1 MRVLIIN
8 TSELTGG
15 AAVAASRL
23 QAALT
28 HIGVEA
34 EMLVRDRQTSSP
46 KIHTFRGRWRMKWA
60 FIRERLGIF
69 FHLRGQRRG
78 LFAIDTAVAGG
89 NVTETDAYRRADVI
103 HLHWIN
109 QGLLSLNELQRILRD
124 GKAVVWTMHDIWPV
138 TGICHLA
145 LSCTRY
151 RKACGQCPYLPHSGS
166 PHDLSHR
173 IWSKKQAVYATAPMT
188 FVACSRWLAGEAR
201 SASLTHGKT
210 VVDIPNPIDTTV
222 FAPRDRAKA
231 RAQLGLPT
239 DPSLRIVLFVA
250 QRITN
255 LNKGMPYLVEAFR
268 QYLTTYPEHRRDT
281 ALFILGGAAEEFR
294 ATFDIPVFTTPYTY
308 EVDTI
313 VNIYNAAQLFVLPSV
328 SENLPNTIMEALSCG
343 IPCLGFRVGGIPEM
357 IDHGKNGYVAA
368 AKDANDL
375 CEGLHQMLDESNHDQ
390 LALAART
397 KVLDHYSFDRVGRRY
412 LALYR
417 QALAHASSSPS
428 PSSPRL

>member
-1 MRVLIIN
+1 M
-8 TSELTGG
+8 
-15 AAVAASRL
+15 
-23 QAALT
+23 
-28 HIGVEA
+28 
-34 EMLVRDRQTSSP
+34 
-46 KIHTFRGRWRMKWA
+46 
-60 FIRERLGIF
+60 
-69 FHLRGQRRG
+69 
-78 LFAIDTAVAGG
+78 
-89 NVTETDAYRRADVI
+89 
-103 HLHWIN
+103 
-109 QGLLSLNELQRILRD
+109 
-124 GKAVVWTMHDIWPV
+124 
-138 TGICHLA
+138 
-145 LSCTRY
+145 
-151 RKACGQCPYLPHSGS
+151 
-166 PHDLSHR
+166 
-173 IWSKKQAVYATAPMT
+173 
-188 FVACSRWLAGEAR
+188 
-201 SASLTHGKT
+201 
-210 VVDIPNPIDTTV
+210 

-268 QYLTTYPEHRRDT
+268 QYLNTYPEHRRDT

-294 ATFDIPVFTTPYTY
+294 AAFDVPVFTTPYTY

-397 KVLDHYSFDRVGRRY
+397 KVLDHYSFDRVGQRY

-428 PSSPRL
+428 SSSSCL

>member
-1 MRVLIIN
+1 MP
-8 TSELTGG
+8 S
-15 AAVAASRL
+15 
-23 QAALT
+23 
-28 HIGVEA
+28 
-34 EMLVRDRQTSSP
+34 
-46 KIHTFRGRWRMKWA
+46 
-60 FIRERLGIF
+60 
-69 FHLRGQRRG
+69 
-78 LFAIDTAVAGG
+78 
-89 NVTETDAYRRADVI
+89 
-103 HLHWIN
+103 
-109 QGLLSLNELQRILRD
+109 
-124 GKAVVWTMHDIWPV
+124 
-138 TGICHLA
+138 
-145 LSCTRY
+145 
-151 RKACGQCPYLPHSGS
+151 
-166 PHDLSHR
+166 
-173 IWSKKQAVYATAPMT
+173 
-188 FVACSRWLAGEAR
+188 VACSRWRAGEAR

-239 DPSLRIVLFVA
+239 NPSLRIVLFVA

-294 ATFDIPVFTTPYTY
+294 AAFDIPVFTTPYTY
-308 EVDTI
+308 AVDTI

-375 CEGLHQMLDESNHDQ
+375 CEGLHQMLDASNHDQ

-397 KVLDHYSFDRVGRRY
+397 KVLDHYSFDRIGQRY

>member
-1 MRVLIIN
+1 M
-8 TSELTGG
+8 
-15 AAVAASRL
+15 
-23 QAALT
+23 
-28 HIGVEA
+28 
-34 EMLVRDRQTSSP
+34 
-46 KIHTFRGRWRMKWA
+46 
-60 FIRERLGIF
+60 
-69 FHLRGQRRG
+69 
-78 LFAIDTAVAGG
+78 
-89 NVTETDAYRRADVI
+89 
-103 HLHWIN
+103 
-109 QGLLSLNELQRILRD
+109 
-124 GKAVVWTMHDIWPV
+124 
-138 TGICHLA
+138 
-145 LSCTRY
+145 
-151 RKACGQCPYLPHSGS
+151 
-166 PHDLSHR
+166 
-173 IWSKKQAVYATAPMT
+173 
-188 FVACSRWLAGEAR
+188 
-201 SASLTHGKT
+201 
-210 VVDIPNPIDTTV
+210 VDIPNPIDTTV

-281 ALFILGGAAEEFR
+281 ALFILGSAAEEFR
-294 ATFDIPVFTTPYTY
+294 AAFDIPVFTTPYTY

-397 KVLDHYSFDRVGRRY
+397 KVLDHYSFDRVGQRY